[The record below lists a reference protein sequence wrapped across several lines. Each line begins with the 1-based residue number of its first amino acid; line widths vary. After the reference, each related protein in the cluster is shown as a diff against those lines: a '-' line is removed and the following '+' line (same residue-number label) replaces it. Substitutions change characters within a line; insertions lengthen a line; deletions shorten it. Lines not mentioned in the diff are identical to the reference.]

1 MTELNADLQAA
12 SGRLLETTGAMQSFT
27 QALAAS
33 QFREFVD
40 YMGRPWYGFW
50 FNLLIGVAR
59 GLGFVIGAT
68 VVVAFM
74 VWIMSRVLNQLPVVG
89 EFFDTLSQYLSQ
101 DHLEQI
107 QNQSFTES
115 FNQMMNQYK
124 TNLLENYQTPTP

>member
-1 MTELNADLQAA
+1 
-12 SGRLLETTGAMQSFT
+12 MQSFT